1 MVSKKQL
8 QNLARG
14 RAIRKANLMAQQK
27 VRQPQPRRKVRYIRF
42 PRNQPILNPRLMSDL
57 DVTTTDNNFNK
68 QISAKGETLFT
79 NLDDMIPKAI
89 QGRKK
94 Q

>member
-68 QISAKGETLFT
+68 QKETLEIELKT
-79 NLDDMIPKAI
+79 IDQECKNV
-89 QGRKK
+89 G
-94 Q
+94 